1 MNGGGAI
8 RFMARLIEEG
18 LEIGWMKRL
27 QLHNQPS
34 SASGLSRGAIRQ
46 LHTRQAIKRAGRD
59 NRGINQWAAGPLLD
73 DYIHLAEMLEARQ

>member
-18 LEIGWMKRL
+18 LEVDWLKRL
-27 QLHNQPS
+27 RSQDQPS
-34 SASGLSRGAIRQ
+34 SASGLSRGAIHQ
-46 LHTRQAIKRAGRD
+46 LHTRSAIRKAGRD
-59 NRGINQWAAGPLLD
+59 HQGINQWSAGPLLD